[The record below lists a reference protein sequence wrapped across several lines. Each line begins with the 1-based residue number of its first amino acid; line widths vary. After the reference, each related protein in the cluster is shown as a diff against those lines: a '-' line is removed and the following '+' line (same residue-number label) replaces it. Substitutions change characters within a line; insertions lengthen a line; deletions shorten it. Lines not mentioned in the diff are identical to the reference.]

1 MSLIRVMTMTA
12 GGVDFNTVFTEDGSV
27 DQEQPLLTYFMWV
40 VFLVLMPVLL
50 ANLLV
55 STVSFRQPLEFTTS
69 YLYLLSIDWIG
80 C

>member
-1 MSLIRVMTMTA
+1 MTA
-12 GGVDFNTVFTEDGSV
+12 GGVDFNAVFTEDASV

-55 STVSFRQPLEFTTS
+55 SRASFRKLLKFTTL
-69 YLYLLSIDWIG
+69 YLYLFSIDWIG